1 MKEEHSSAS
10 YFLRAVVYHGVID
23 PKITLFTDED
33 WFYFSVGS
41 YISSQNNRQSN
52 CIKCPFAIRRLV
64 YRVQLITAT

>member
-10 YFLRAVVYHGVID
+10 YFLRAVYHGVTD

-52 CIKCPFAIRRLV
+52 SIKFPFAIRRLV
-64 YRVQLITAT
+64 YRVQLLLRE